1 MIHAC
6 TIVARDRLARARVL
20 VDSFRRHHDDGSFV
34 VLLVDEPGAERPTV
48 AGAEVLLL
56 DEIGVPA
63 PELERLRI
71 GYDVA
76 ELVAAVRPWLL
87 RAVLDRGHPHVAYV
101 DADVS
106 IERRI
111 TELPGLVR
119 DHSVVLTPR
128 LTEPP
133 PPGEPTALPA
143 GTFDPGFVAVGDT
156 VDGRRLLDWWAA
168 HLMAQPRVVAGGPPT
183 DQRLLD
189 LVPGLFQHVVVTDP
203 SWNVASWNLPTRS
216 LDRGDDGVVRVDGRP
231 LTFVQ
236 LTGYAPDEPHL
247 LSRDQGPDPRVL
259 LSEDPVLRELCD
271 DYGRR
276 LRGAS
281 ASGDERPPIIQ
292 AYDGVPLTPLV
303 RDVVRAEPARPA
315 GQPLVEWLASEGP
328 GDLGRLGR
336 LLTAVYVARPD
347 LQQAFPLVA
356 RGDVRELLD
365 WAEHFG
371 RREHDIPDVLLERVR
386 DRLAGSPRPAGLLSR
401 PADRARTTRPVH
413 GVELAGYLTAN
424 LGVGEAAR
432 QFARSL
438 EGAGVALSTTT
449 YAATG
454 SVRGTPWRDRLP
466 EEGTRHDT
474 LLMCVNADEIT
485 AFQHEAGPRYLRARH
500 RIGLWFWELDVLPDE
515 MVPALD
521 LVDEVWTCSEF
532 YAEAIRS
539 RTAKPVVVLPLPVRA
554 PVRQELSIRELP
566 DDGTFTFLFVFDH
579 FSRFQ
584 RKNPL
589 GAVAAFRKAF
599 PRPGEA
605 RLVIKSINGAA
616 LPLDRERLR
625 YAVADRP
632 DVVLIERDVDRAE
645 LDALMWACDGY
656 VSLHRSEGFG
666 QTVGEMM
673 AIGKPVVAT
682 AYSGSMELTRPD
694 TSFLVDV
701 DLAAVPPGCEP
712 YPAGATWAEPRTD
725 HAAALMRQ
733 VFDDPDEARA
743 RGKRAADDI
752 AHRFSQES
760 LGAAARTRLE
770 AIWR

>member
-6 TIVARDRLARARVL
+6 TVVTRDRLARARVL
-20 VDSFRRHHDDGSFV
+20 SDSFLRHHDDGSFV
-34 VLLVDEPGAERPTV
+34 VLLVEETDGRRPEV

-56 DEIGVPA
+56 DEIGLPA
-63 PELERLRI
+63 GELERLTI
-71 GYDVA
+71 GYDPA
-76 ELVAAVRPWLL
+76 DLVAVVRPRLL
-87 RAVLDRGHPHVAYV
+87 SALLDRGCDHVAYL
-101 DADVS
+101 DADISV
-106 IERRI
+106 ERRI
-111 TELPGLVR
+111 DELPRLAR
-119 DHSVVLTPR
+119 DHSVLLVPR
-128 LTEPP
+128 LTDAGPP
-133 PPGEPTALPA
+133 DAMPDLPS
-143 GTFDPGFVAVGDT
+143 GTFDPGFLAVGDT
-156 VDGRRLLDWWAA
+156 VDGRRLLDWWGA
-168 HLMAQPRVVAGGPPT
+168 HLSTPGRLDVVSAE
-183 DQRLLD
+183 QRLVD
-189 LVPGLFQHVVVTDP
+189 LVPGLFRHLVVTDP
-203 SWNVASWNLPTRS
+203 SWNVAHWNLATRR
-216 LDRGDDGVVRVDGRP
+216 LERGDDGRIRVAGRP

-236 LTGYAPDEPHL
+236 LAGYSPDEPHL
-247 LSRDQGPDPRVL
+247 LSRHQGPTPRVL
-259 LSEDPVLRELCD
+259 LSEEPVLRELCD

-276 LRGAS
+276 VREAGGDGAGS
-281 ASGDERPPIIQ
+281 EPP
-292 AYDGVPLTPLV
+292 DRTHGGVALTPLV
-303 RDVVRAEPARPA
+303 RGLVRAEREWQPDR
-315 GQPLVEWLASEGP
+315 PLVEWLAAEGP
-328 GDLGRLGR
+328 GDVGRLGR
-336 LLTAVYVARPD
+336 LLTAVHDARPD
-347 LQQAFPLVA
+347 LQQAFPGVP
-356 RGDVRELLD
+356 RGDVREFLD
-365 WAEHFG
+365 WARRFG
-371 RREHDIPDVLLERVR
+371 RAELQLPDPLLDRVRERVR
-386 DRLAGSPRPAGLLSR
+386 ASTSPTGLLAR
-401 PADRARTTRPVH
+401 PADRARTTRAVH

-432 QFARSL
+432 QFATSL
-438 EGAGVALSTTT
+438 ERAGVSLSTTT

-466 EEGTRHDT
+466 VDGTRHDT
-474 LLMCVNADEIT
+474 LLMCVNADQT
-485 AFQHEAGPRYLRARH
+485 AGFQHDAGPRYLRGRY

-532 YAEAIRS
+532 YAAAIRS

-554 PVRQELSIRELP
+554 PARQEERSIPELP

-579 FSRFQ
+579 FSRFE

-605 RLVIKSINGAA
+605 RLVLKSVNGAG
-616 LPLDRERLR
+616 LPLDREQLR

-632 DVVLIERDVDRAE
+632 DIVLIERDVDRAE

-701 DLAAVPPGCEP
+701 DLAQVPPGCEP

-770 AIWR
+770 TIWR